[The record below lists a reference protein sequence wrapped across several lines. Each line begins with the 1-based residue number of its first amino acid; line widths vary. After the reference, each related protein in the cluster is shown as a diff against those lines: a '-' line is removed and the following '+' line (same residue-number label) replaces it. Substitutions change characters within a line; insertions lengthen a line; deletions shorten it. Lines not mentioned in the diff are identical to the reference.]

1 MIKAI
6 KISMIEKIE
15 IEKIE
20 IEKVKATPRNKKH
33 ILIESAISYLQ
44 DMEKRQAISYLWG
57 LFLM

>member
-6 KISMIEKIE
+6 KISM

-33 ILIESAISYLQ
+33 ILIESAISYLE